1 MTNLK
6 NSTSPLAVDV
16 ITNGRDYMR
25 AKIVEPSGQHELSWY
40 QKVEGGEW
48 ERKVRP
54 LTDEEAAI
62 CQKEF
67 QRLIREDGVNFP
79 DEVYAIL
86 GLEHGTPAT
95 LYQLTM
101 VDKSKR

>member
-1 MTNLK
+1 MKLK
-6 NSTSPLAVDV
+6 DSVSPAAVDV
-16 ITNGRDYMR
+16 VTNGRDYMR

-48 ERKVRP
+48 ERKVRR

-67 QRLIREDGVNFP
+67 QKLIREDSVQFS
-79 DEVYAIL
+79 DELHAII
-86 GLEHGTPAT
+86 GIDRGTNAR
-95 LYQLTM
+95 LYQLEM
-101 VDKSKR
+101 VDKSKP

>member
-1 MTNLK
+1 MTNFK
-6 NSTSPLAVDV
+6 NSASPLAVDV

-40 QKVEGGEW
+40 QKVAGGEW

-67 QRLIREDGVNFP
+67 QRLIREDHVTFS
-79 DEVYAIL
+79 DHVYSIL
-86 GLEHGTPAT
+86 GLERGQSAS

-101 VDKSKR
+101 VDRSKI

>member
-1 MTNLK
+1 MK
-6 NSTSPLAVDV
+6 FKDSVSPTAVDV
-16 ITNGRDYMR
+16 VTNGRDYMR
-25 AKIVEPSGQHELSWY
+25 AEIVAPSGQHELSWY

-62 CQKEF
+62 CQQEF
-67 QRLIREDGVNFP
+67 QRLIQEEHVTFSDY
-79 DEVYAIL
+79 VYSIL
-86 GLEHGTPAT
+86 GLERGTNAS

-101 VDKSKR
+101 VDRSKF